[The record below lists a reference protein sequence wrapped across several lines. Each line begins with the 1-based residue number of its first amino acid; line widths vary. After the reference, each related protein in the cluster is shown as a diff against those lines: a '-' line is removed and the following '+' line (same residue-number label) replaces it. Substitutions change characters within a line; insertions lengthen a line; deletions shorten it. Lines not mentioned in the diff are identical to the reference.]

1 MVPNRAEFLLLTD
14 CLSFTLGGADKNAVV
29 FNKEN
34 EQVIRQ
40 VFTFILCLFNP
51 FQPSAA
57 FLVETSHLFCSAKQV
72 TGFCMKRNN
81 GLKLVSKVLWSLPK
95 IDYF

>member
-34 EQVIRQ
+34 EQVIHN
-40 VFTFILCLFNP
+40 VFAFILCLFNP

-57 FLVETSHLFCSAKQV
+57 FLV
-72 TGFCMKRNN
+72 
-81 GLKLVSKVLWSLPK
+81 
-95 IDYF
+95 

>member
-34 EQVIRQ
+34 EQVIHN
-40 VFTFILCLFNP
+40 VFAFIL
-51 FQPSAA
+51 
-57 FLVETSHLFCSAKQV
+57 
-72 TGFCMKRNN
+72 
-81 GLKLVSKVLWSLPK
+81 
-95 IDYF
+95 

>member
-34 EQVIRQ
+34 EQVIHN
-40 VFTFILCLFNP
+40 VFAFILCLFNP

-57 FLVETSHLFCSAKQV
+57 FLVETSHLFCSAKQMS
-72 TGFCMKRNN
+72 GFCMKRNSV
-81 GLKLVSKVLWSLPK
+81 LKLVSKVL
-95 IDYF
+95 